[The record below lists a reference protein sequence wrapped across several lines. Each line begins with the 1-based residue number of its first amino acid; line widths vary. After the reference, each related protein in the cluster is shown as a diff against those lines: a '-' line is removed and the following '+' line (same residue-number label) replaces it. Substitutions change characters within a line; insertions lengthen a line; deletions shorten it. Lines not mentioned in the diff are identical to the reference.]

1 MLAWRLKYQY
11 DTIVSYQI
19 VTFSPYK
26 ELFLLILSLSSISDT
41 DLLKY
46 LLFNR
51 LRRPRDLYS
60 SRAQRN
66 SSVSIKLLEIDGW
79 EYVSFIIVTTVSELL
94 L

>member
-1 MLAWRLKYQY
+1 MLACHLKYHY
-11 DTIVSYQI
+11 ATIVSYQTI
-19 VTFSPYK
+19 TFSPYT
-26 ELFLLILSLSSISDT
+26 EVFLLILSLNSVSDT

-46 LLFNR
+46 LLIHH

-66 SSVSIKLLEIDGW
+66 SSVSIRLLEIDGW